1 MEIRIFR
8 PEDADELAEMIAKT
22 LLTSNGKDYSKAYLE
37 GIIASYSAEHLR
49 KEALTGHVYV
59 ACEGERIVGCG
70 AIAPLM
76 GSACESILRTFFV
89 LPKAQGQGIGRRLLH
104 SVEQDEYFL
113 RARRVELHASIT
125 AVEFYRKMGYAYKG
139 GIARLD
145 EEQLYRM
152 EKYR

>member
-1 MEIRIFR
+1 M
-8 PEDADELAEMIAKT
+8 AEMIAKT
-22 LLTSNGKDYSKAYLE
+22 LLTSNGKDYSEEYLD

-49 KEALTGHVYV
+49 KEALQGHVYV
-59 ACEGERIVGCG
+59 ACDGAHIVGCG

-76 GSACESILRTFFV
+76 GSIEESILLTFFV
-89 LPKAQGQGIGRRLLH
+89 LPQAQGQGIGRRLLH

-125 AVEFYRKMGYAYKG
+125 AVEFYKKMGYMYKDG
-139 GIARLD
+139 VAQPN
-145 EEQLYRM
+145 EEQLYIM